1 MIIFWF
7 LPFLF
12 WISLIWLSGCLFVA
26 IIVTI
31 ARRRG
36 RSRAP
41 TILLSC
47 V

>member
-12 WISLIWLSGCLFVA
+12 WISLIWLSGCVLVA
-26 IIVTI
+26 LIV
-31 ARRRG
+31 AVAKRRH
-36 RSRAP
+36 RSGAP
-41 TILLSC
+41 TILLGS